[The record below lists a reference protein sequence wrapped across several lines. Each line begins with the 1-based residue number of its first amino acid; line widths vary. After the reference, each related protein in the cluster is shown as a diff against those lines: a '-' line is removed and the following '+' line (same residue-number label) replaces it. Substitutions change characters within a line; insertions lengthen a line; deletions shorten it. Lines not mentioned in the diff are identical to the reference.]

1 MHFVRGPRA
10 FCHTTESCPTTRP
23 EGFPL
28 CISYEVLCLAS
39 CPCPTQSVALLYAII
54 GSFIDRAGCNHVS
67 AGGIKGV
74 GKTHPKQG
82 GEHRLLILA
91 WALLVG
97 CDPPRE
103 FVSPVAAPARAAVP
117 Q

>member
-39 CPCPTQSVALLYAII
+39 CPCPTQSVALLYALI
-54 GSFIDRAGCNHVS
+54 GSFIDRAGCNHSS

-74 GKTHPKQG
+74 GKHTPSK
-82 GEHRLLILA
+82 A
-91 WALLVG
+91 VG
-97 CDPPRE
+97 TDCL
-103 FVSPVAAPARAAVP
+103 S
-117 Q
+117 